1 VVLIVFV
8 VVVEAADPAYEV
20 APALVP
26 GPLVNNLTS
35 SLLRLGDMC
44 SAASQ
49 VVALAAGMEIPA
61 TEEVGRALRDGPA
74 DAEAE
79 EEVEGSRREARDL
92 LEAAGGGVTCVAVD
106 VEGAA

>member
-44 SAASQ
+44 SAASR

-61 TEEVGRALRDGPA
+61 TEEEGRYAMDQQMQKPKKRWRGKGGKPGIFWKQL
-74 DAEAE
+74 
-79 EEVEGSRREARDL
+79 EVVL
-92 LEAAGGGVTCVAVD
+92 LA
-106 VEGAA
+106 